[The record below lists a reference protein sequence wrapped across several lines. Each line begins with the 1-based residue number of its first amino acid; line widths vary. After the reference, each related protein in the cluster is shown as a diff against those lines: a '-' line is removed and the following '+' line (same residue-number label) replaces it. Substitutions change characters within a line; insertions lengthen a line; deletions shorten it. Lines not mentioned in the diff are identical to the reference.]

1 MSKIDYFLAIDLG
14 ASSGRHLLGYIEDN
28 KIHLEEIHRFKNELY
43 LKQEKICWKLD
54 YLFDE
59 IILGMKKCKELNK
72 IPTSL
77 AIDTWGVDFVLL
89 DKNNKVIDDFISYR
103 DKRTHG
109 LIDEV
114 TKDISKDIIYKKTGI
129 QFQDFNTLYQ
139 LKATSKKILDK
150 TSSFLMV
157 PDFFNF
163 LLTGKMVNEYTNFT
177 TTQLL
182 NIDSNIYDEDL
193 LKLIK
198 IDKNIFKEIHFPK
211 TNLGNLKKEIIDK
224 VGFDCDVI
232 LAPTHDTASAFM
244 ANILD
249 EKKNGIILSSGTW
262 SLIGIETNQPLTS
275 KKLSSIILLTRV
287 DLIKN
292 IDFLKILWD
301 FG

>member
-139 LKATSKKILDK
+139 LKATSKKSWIKPHL
-150 TSSFLMV
+150 FLW
-157 PDFFNF
+157 F
-163 LLTGKMVNEYTNFT
+163 L
-177 TTQLL
+177 
-182 NIDSNIYDEDL
+182 
-193 LKLIK
+193 
-198 IDKNIFKEIHFPK
+198 IFSTFY
-211 TNLGNLKKEIIDK
+211 
-224 VGFDCDVI
+224 
-232 LAPTHDTASAFM
+232 
-244 ANILD
+244 
-249 EKKNGIILSSGTW
+249 
-262 SLIGIETNQPLTS
+262 
-275 KKLSSIILLTRV
+275 
-287 DLIKN
+287 
-292 IDFLKILWD
+292 
-301 FG
+301 